1 MRRVPRDDERAA
13 MKYTPID
20 MATGMRRLTVDDDD
34 WAGLSTKDA
43 KRLATLLIAARRFE
57 EKILFLDKR
66 GLVHGPAHSSLGQE
80 AGAAGC
86 LAALPLDTMMN
97 GSHRAHHQVI
107 AKVVNALYTD
117 NFDPSADTRLRDGM
131 REETRLMM
139 QEILGLKAG
148 WTGGRGGSMHLRRE
162 SLGVMG
168 TNAIVAGG
176 LPIACGHAFAEK
188 ARGGGRLTVS
198 FFGDGAIHQGTTHE
212 AMHLAALYR
221 LPVLFFCENNGYAVS
236 TSVEQSAYET
246 NLNTRPCA
254 HGIESLHV
262 DGMDPLAVWLATR
275 WAEDHIRTE
284 GRPAFVQADVYRYY
298 HQSSPIPGSAFG
310 YRTKEEEEAWRA
322 RSPWEYLCDRLT
334 AHGTVSQQELD
345 AIDAAVSEAVD
356 YAADSCTEG
365 KGSAMR
371 IPDILWPDPAT
382 VDDHLVSDMSEFS
395 GIPTAEPGDFAA
407 DDMREMTF
415 LEAIPATMGAA
426 MAKDPNVVLF
436 GEDVA
441 NMGGGTVGATR
452 GLSRFFGTQIINTP
466 ITENGFCG
474 LAVGAAMSG
483 MRPIIELMYSDFFL
497 VAADQL
503 FNQAGKIRH
512 LFNGTAQV
520 PLVLRCRLP
529 GLEGYGSQHSMDPT
543 SVFSLFPGWHIL
555 APSNAFDYVGLMNT
569 ALRCNDPVLV
579 IEPQALHTRKCPVP
593 ASLDHHVPIG
603 RARRVTEGGDLTL
616 LTSLGMVEP
625 CVDLVRRT
633 GLSADVIDLRSLSQR
648 DVDYD
653 LIGQSVRKTGR
664 VAVIEQTTRGASFG
678 AFLVD
683 EIQRRFFD
691 HLDQP
696 VKRVTGGWAP
706 PTVSRVLER
715 AALAGEDEIEAAL
728 HEMVRDSALR
738 RPNPPATV

>member
-1 MRRVPRDDERAA
+1 
-13 MKYTPID
+13 MKFELVEMT
-20 MATGMRRLTVDDDD
+20 TGMRRLVPEDSD
-34 WAGLSTKDA
+34 WAQLSTKDA
-43 KRLATLLIAARRFE
+43 KRLATLVLSARRFE

-80 AGAAGC
+80 GGAAGC
-86 LAALPLDTMMN
+86 LAALPIDTMMN
-97 GSHRAHHQVI
+97 GSHRAHHQVV
-107 AKVVNALYTD
+107 AKAVNALYTD
-117 NFDPSADTRLRDGM
+117 NFDPSADPLLPEGM
-131 REETRLMM
+131 RGEVRRMM
-139 QEILGLKAG
+139 HEILGLRDG

-162 SLGVMG
+162 SLGIMG

-188 ARGGGRLTVS
+188 HRGGPRLTVT

-236 TSVEQSAYET
+236 TSVAQSTFET

-254 HGIESLHV
+254 HGIESVHV

-275 WAEDHIRTE
+275 WAEEHMRTH
-284 GRPAFVQADVYRYY
+284 GRPAFIQADVYRYY

-310 YRTKEEEEAWRA
+310 YRSKAEEEAWRA
-322 RSPWEYLCDRLT
+322 RSPWEYLCERLL
-334 AHGTVSQQELD
+334 AHGSVSQQELE
-345 AIDAAVSEAVD
+345 AIDHAVSEAVEA
-356 YAADSCTEG
+356 AADSCTEG
-365 KGSAMR
+365 TGSKMH
-371 IPDILWPDPAT
+371 IPAPLWPDPAT
-382 VDDHLVSDMSEFS
+382 VDDHLVSDMAEFD
-395 GIPTAEPGDFAA
+395 GARAAEAEDFARQ
-407 DDMREMTF
+407 DLREMSF
-415 LEAIPATMGAA
+415 IEAVPAAMGAA
-426 MAKDPNVVLF
+426 MDRNPDVILF

-452 GLSRFFGTQIINTP
+452 GLSRFFGTRIINTP

-483 MRPIIELMYSDFFL
+483 MRPVVELMYSDFFL

-512 LFNGTAQV
+512 LFNGQAQV
-520 PLVLRCRLP
+520 PMVLRCRVP

-555 APSNAFDYVGLMNT
+555 APSTAFDYVGLMNA
-569 ALRCNDPVLV
+569 ALRCDDPVLI
-579 IEPQALHTRKCPVP
+579 IEPQALHKRKCGVP
-593 ASLDHHVPIG
+593 RDLDYHIPIG
-603 RARRVTEGGDLTL
+603 KAKRVETGDDLTL
-616 LTSLGMVEP
+616 LTSLGMVQA
-625 CVDLVRRT
+625 CRDVVARL
-633 GLSADVIDLRSLSQR
+633 GLSADVIDLRSLAQR
-648 DVDYD
+648 DIDYD
-653 LIGQSVRKTGR
+653 LIGRSLRKTGR
-664 VAVIEQTTRGASFG
+664 VAVVEQTTRGASFG
-678 AFLVD
+678 AFLSD

-691 HLDQP
+691 YLDQP

-715 AALAGEDEIEAAL
+715 AALAGEERIEAQL
-728 HEMVRDSALR
+728 LEMLRDSGL
-738 RPNPPATV
+738 PQPSTTEG